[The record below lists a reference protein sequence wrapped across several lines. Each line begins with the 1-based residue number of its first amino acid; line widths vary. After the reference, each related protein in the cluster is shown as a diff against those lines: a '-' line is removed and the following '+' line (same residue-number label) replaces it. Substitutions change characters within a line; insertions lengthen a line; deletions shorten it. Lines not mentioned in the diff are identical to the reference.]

1 MEARIINRCIK
12 RQKRKLRIVPGICK
26 SNKRRFLRSFSWCC
40 DTWATP
46 DPNLKLGEIL
56 ENWRYSIKIS
66 QYTWAISYELSHWGY
81 KWVINESSWLRQWQ
95 IRMTSNMSEHSL
107 NKYLQYYAYLL
118 VFFAMTVVCW
128 AQNIQKW
135 LKSDFENKPKFNSF
149 DQELV
154 RSRMN
159 EISSY
164 QRIEKWLMSQFQKN
178 NKDTFSL

>member
-1 MEARIINRCIK
+1 MHQQNIYSMEARIINRCIK

-56 ENWRYSIKIS
+56 ENGRYSIKIS
-66 QYTWAISYELSHWGY
+66 QNTWAISYELSHLGY

-107 NKYLQYYAYLL
+107 NKYIQYVAYLL
-118 VFFAMTVVCW
+118 VDHE
-128 AQNIQKW
+128 
-135 LKSDFENKPKFNSF
+135 LKSAEH
-149 DQELV
+149 QL
-154 RSRMN
+154 
-159 EISSY
+159 
-164 QRIEKWLMSQFQKN
+164 
-178 NKDTFSL
+178 